1 MKKRRNVGGGGTR
14 MKKNLYVKKI
24 IMELNEYFLDE
35 ISEGKD
41 VFIEQQSF
49 KFRPPYGGQK
59 FYLDWV
65 DGSYDSSLQNLIHHM
80 LWEESYYDKIM
91 NSRQLAIIEKIVEEE
106 PNGIWGANE
115 WDESLSDEEWKE
127 DEKTQELLDEIYFE
141 VIKNVG
147 GLLKEFDFFDPDD
160 FINTGHLE
168 S

>member
-1 MKKRRNVGGGGTR
+1 

-24 IMELNEYFLDE
+24 IMELNEYFSDE
-35 ISEGKD
+35 ISKGKD

-49 KFRPPYGGQK
+49 KFRPPYGGHK

-65 DGSYDSSLQNLIHHM
+65 DGSYESSLQNLIHHM
-80 LWEESYYDKIM
+80 LWQESYYEYLM

-115 WDESLSDEEWKE
+115 WDESLSDEEQKE

>member
-1 MKKRRNVGGGGTR
+1 

-24 IMELNEYFLDE
+24 IMELNEYFSDE
-35 ISEGKD
+35 ISKGKD

-49 KFRPPYGGQK
+49 KFRPPYGGHK

-65 DGSYDSSLQNLIHHM
+65 DGSYESSLQNLIHHM
-80 LWEESYYDKIM
+80 LWEESYYEYLM
-91 NSRQLAIIEKIVEEE
+91 NSRPLAIIEKIVEEE

-115 WDESLSDEEWKE
+115 WDESLSDEEQKE

>member
-1 MKKRRNVGGGGTR
+1 

-24 IMELNEYFLDE
+24 IMELNEYFSDE
-35 ISEGKD
+35 ISKGKD

-49 KFRPPYGGQK
+49 KFRPPYGGHK

-65 DGSYDSSLQNLIHHM
+65 DGSYESSLQNLIHHM
-80 LWEESYYDKIM
+80 LWEESYYEYLM